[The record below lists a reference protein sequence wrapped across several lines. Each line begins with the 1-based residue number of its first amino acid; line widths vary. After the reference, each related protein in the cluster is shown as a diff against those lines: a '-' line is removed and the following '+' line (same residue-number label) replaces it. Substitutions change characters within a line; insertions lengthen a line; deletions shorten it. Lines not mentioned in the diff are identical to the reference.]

1 MESSK
6 NSEYNFSQRARAL
19 TSSAIREILKVTAK
33 PEVISFAGGLPSP
46 QGFPTDNLKNAFDYV
61 LTNSSQ
67 SALQYGP
74 TEGYQPL
81 REWVAKDLST
91 DDVEIS
97 PNQVLI
103 VSGSQQALDMLG
115 KLFIDTD
122 SKVLIE
128 APSYLG
134 AIQSFDQ
141 YQPKY
146 IGVPADDMGLNPAGL
161 TDDVVDGA
169 RFIYV
174 LPNFQNPTGLTL
186 DLDRRLELVKRCAQ
200 VNLPIIED
208 DPYGELRYAGDS
220 HPSLLNLGTKAGA
233 TVIRL
238 GSFSKV
244 LAPGL
249 RIGYV
254 VAPEAVISK
263 MAQIK
268 QATDLHTAS
277 LTQMAVYE
285 AIKDGFLTD
294 HLPKI
299 QELYKKQC
307 GYMLDAMD
315 QEFPE
320 TCTWTKPEG
329 GMFIWV
335 TLPQHI
341 NATKLLG
348 QAIKQNVA
356 FVPGAPFYAGCKPL
370 ENTLRLSFV
379 TVPEEK
385 IRKGISILAKLI
397 KEYQE

>member
-6 NSEYNFSQRARAL
+6 NSEYTFSQRATAL
-19 TSSAIREILKVTAK
+19 TSSAIREILKITAR
-33 PEVISFAGGLPSP
+33 PDVISFAGGLPSP
-46 QGFPTDNLKNAFDYV
+46 QGFPTDKLHKAFDYV
-61 LTNSSQ
+61 LKNNSQ
-67 SALQYGP
+67 VALQYGP

-97 PNQVLI
+97 PNQILI

-146 IGVPADDMGLNPAGL
+146 IGVPSDDKGLNPEGL
-161 TDDVVDGA
+161 TDDVVEGA

-186 DLDRRLELVKRCAQ
+186 GLDRREELVKRCAQ
-200 VNLPIIED
+200 AKLPIIED
-208 DPYGELRYAGDS
+208 DPYGELRYAGS
-220 HPSLLNLGTKAGA
+220 SQPSLLHLGSKAGA

-263 MAQIK
+263 LAQIK

-285 AIKDGFLTD
+285 AVKDGFLTD
-294 HLPKI
+294 HLPI
-299 QELYKKQC
+299 VQDLYQKQC
-307 GYMLDAMD
+307 DYMLDAMEKD
-315 QEFPE
+315 FPK
-320 TCTWTKPEG
+320 TATWTKPEG

-341 NATKLLG
+341 DSTKLLEKAVEKG
-348 QAIKQNVA
+348 VA
-356 FVPGAPFYAGCKPL
+356 FVPGAPFYAGCQPL
-370 ENTLRLSFV
+370 SNTLRLSFV
-379 TVPEEK
+379 TVSEAK
-385 IRKGISILAKLI
+385 IRQGISVLAELI
-397 KEYQE
+397 KNYQD